1 MSDESLRAVL
11 ADPAAI
17 AALHEAHGAY
27 LDGDLR
33 RGDDIRSL
41 QEALNGKGFKL
52 KADGVLGSGTGAAVG
67 AFQQISG
74 LTVDGIV
81 GPKTAEALGIEPIP
95 LRGGGSDGGG
105 YYHPTGG
112 VGSLGRRGRND
123 FGAPRAEGK
132 RKHKGQ
138 DIMLAHGAP
147 LYAVTSGTVRWDENR
162 SAGTIVYLE
171 GDDGD
176 RYSYF
181 HLSDRAGSD
190 GKRVKANEVIG
201 FVGNTGG
208 SSGDHLHFE
217 VRPGGASRPQVD
229 PMPFLSGSITGRG
242 GAGPQG

>member
-1 MSDESLRAVL
+1 MESSTPDAAV
-11 ADPAAI
+11 DDSPTAARGII
-17 AALHEAHGAY
+17 AA
-27 LDGDLR
+27 
-33 RGDDIRSL
+33 
-41 QEALNGKGFKL
+41 
-52 KADGVLGSGTGAAVG
+52 
-67 AFQQISG
+67 
-74 LTVDGIV
+74 
-81 GPKTAEALGIEPIP
+81 GIEHCDRVGREDLARRLRQPKARLDNPATVLQRRRPIQAGQNLLVNALAGRDVCP
-95 LRGGGSDGGG
+95 VDDDLSTAAMTWL
-105 YYHPTGG
+105 YHHDPTGG
-112 VGSLGRRGRND
+112 VGSLGRSGRND
-123 FGAPRAEGK
+123 FGAPRAEGR

-147 LYAVTSGTVRWDENR
+147 LYAVTSGTVRWDENP

-190 GKRVKANEVIG
+190 GMRVKANQVIG

-208 SSGDHLHFE
+208 SSGAHLHFE